1 MSIFDRKKRKQKRG
15 IVPVAPE
22 RTYPNPSYWETYDG
36 GGEDDPY
43 DRTPV
48 TYETPAPSYDRSPTT
63 YDTPAPSS
71 PSQSYDSGSSGSS
84 GGSYS
89 SDTSSSSSGDS
100 GGSW

>member
-1 MSIFDRKKRKQKRG
+1 MSIFKKNKRKDKRG
-15 IVPVAPE
+15 IVPVPPE
-22 RTYPNPSYWETYDG
+22 KTYPSYWETYEG
-36 GGEDDPY
+36 GGDDDPY

-84 GGSYS
+84 GGSYT
-89 SDTSSSSSGDS
+89 SDTSSPSSSDS
-100 GGSW
+100 GGGSW